1 MSSIQDRSS
10 WVGKL
15 FKLGTTTWVVYSSD
29 PLVGMAL
36 GMVPGRRGLT
46 TPGMWVVFLAAG
58 QRDETIRLLF
68 DDGSAGWIHGAARH
82 NLTPIESSTL

>member
-1 MSSIQDRSS
+1 
-10 WVGKL
+10 
-15 FKLGTTTWVVYSSD
+15 
-29 PLVGMAL
+29 
-36 GMVPGRRGLT
+36 
-46 TPGMWVVFLAAG
+46 MWVVFLAAG